1 MKPGRSARRRSVLT
15 ATVVVGAG
23 IALIL
28 GVTIIAT
35 GATTNRSASATSYCG
50 ASRSVDDYH
59 GHQRAHFVSLLEQVQ
74 RLAPTEIR
82 PVVATMRRSDLS
94 SPAFRA
100 ARTTWG
106 RFNTNHC
113 CSCIGGP
120 NVPQVATTVR

>member
-1 MKPGRSARRRSVLT
+1 MKPGLRTRRRSVLT
-15 ATVVVGAG
+15 ATMIVGAG

-35 GATTNRSASATSYCG
+35 GATTSRSASAASYCG
-50 ASRSVDDYH
+50 AARSVDDYR
-59 GHQRAHFVSLLEQVQ
+59 GDQRAHLVSLLEQVQ

-100 ARTTWG
+100 ARTAWG

-120 NVPQVATTVR
+120 NVPQVASTSR